1 MVAKIS
7 PDPKQRFRCAK
18 GAFSTVAVVQD
29 RVRPKATVL
38 LEGLK
43 FYELESQKLWT

>member
-29 RVRPKATVL
+29 RVRPKAT
-38 LEGLK
+38 GLK
-43 FYELESQKLWT
+43 FYALESQKLWT